1 MRRLP
6 VHSDVDLHSFGKDA
20 LVQTAA
26 ATTPSG
32 LGVLRAAPLAA
43 LLEPRAIAILGA
55 SGREGNPFAR
65 PLEFLLDYG
74 FDGTLYPV
82 NPGYASLRGMPC
94 FASLDVLPE
103 PVDLVLML
111 VSAAETVRQLP
122 AVARAGATAA
132 VVFASG
138 FAETGPD
145 GQRLQDELIAAARSA
160 GVRLLGPNCQG
171 VVSVHHRMAATFT
184 AAVESGLPRD
194 GNVAYVGQSGAVG
207 GSILSLARERGLG
220 IGSWASTGNQA
231 DLDALEIGRYLIEDE
246 RIDVLAMYLEST
258 VDGTRYGD
266 LARRAQELGTSVL
279 VLQSGLSSAGRR
291 AAVSH
296 TGAIIGDNAAFRA
309 MSRELGVVEAD
320 DFEDFM
326 ATAQALSVLPRARG
340 RRVGI
345 VTTSGGA
352 GSLTA
357 DQAEHTGLTVE
368 PLTEQ
373 TQQALSALVPDFG
386 AVANP
391 VDVTAQLFRSGRS
404 DAFVEVCEL
413 VLADPTVDA
422 VLVALTMVTGEMA
435 TQMAADLAAVWRTA
449 EKPVLVVWLAARE
462 QTVEARA
469 MLRDQGWPVL
479 DSPQTAMR
487 VFRALATVPAATPS
501 SSAAGGRKPI
511 GEPDPELRSAIEAL
525 AGPVVTEAAG
535 ERLLAAL
542 QVAKP
547 EHRLVRSTEEAEDAG
562 STLTGRVV
570 LKVQSPTVLHKTERG
585 GVRLDVAPQD
595 VRQVYDQLVS
605 SFVGEQV
612 EGVLVQRHIE
622 PGPEL
627 IVGVTNTEPTFPPL
641 VTVGIGGIATELY
654 RDTVTRLAPV
664 DEAQALAMLGELR
677 AAPLLTGMRGMPGVD
692 LAPAAA
698 AIARLS
704 GLADLLGPR
713 LLELEVNPL
722 RLADQGREAVALD
735 FLLRLADPP
744 SESPVAPA
752 PEIDREDATP

>member
-1 MRRLP
+1 M
-6 VHSDVDLHSFGKDA
+6 
-20 LVQTAA
+20 QTAA
-26 ATTPSG
+26 ATAQPPG
-32 LGVLRAAPLAA
+32 GRLVPALAA
-43 LLEPRAIAILGA
+43 LFEPRAIAVLGA

-65 PLEFLLDYG
+65 PLEFLLEHG
-74 FDGTLYPV
+74 FDGDVYPV
-82 NPGYASLRGMPC
+82 NPGYASLRGLPC
-94 FASLDVLPE
+94 YASLDVLPQ

-111 VSAAETVRQLP
+111 VSAAEARRQLP
-122 AVARAGATAA
+122 AVAAAGASAA

-138 FAETGPD
+138 FAETGPE
-145 GQRLQDELIAAARSA
+145 GQRLQDELVATARAA

-171 VVSVHHRMAATFT
+171 VVSVRHRMAATFT

-194 GNVAYVGQSGAVG
+194 GNVAYLGQSGAVG

-220 IGSWASTGNQA
+220 IASWASTGNQA

-246 RIDVLAMYLEST
+246 RIDVLTMYLEST
-258 VDGTRYGD
+258 VDGVRYGE

-279 VLQSGLSSAGRR
+279 VLQSALSAAGRR

-320 DFEDFM
+320 DVEDFM
-326 ATAQALSVLPRARG
+326 AMAQALSALPRARG

-352 GSLTA
+352 GSLAA
-357 DQAEHTGLTVE
+357 DQAEQVGLEVE
-368 PLTEQ
+368 PLTEE
-373 TQQALSALVPDFG
+373 TQRALSALVPDFG

-404 DAFVEVCEL
+404 DAFVEVCHL

-449 EKPVLVVWLAARE
+449 QKPVLVVWLAARE
-462 QTVEARA
+462 QTTEARV
-469 MLRDQGWPVL
+469 MLRDEGWPVL

-487 VFRALATVPAATPS
+487 VFRALATPPAAPATAC
-501 SSAAGGRKPI
+501 AASG
-511 GEPDPELRSAIEAL
+511 PDLALVSAL
-525 AGPVVTEAAG
+525 ADLEGPVVTESEGA
-535 ERLLAAL
+535 RAL
-542 QVAKP
+542 EALGVVQP
-547 EHRLVRSTEEAEDAG
+547 EHRLVRSCHEAEEA
-562 STLTGRVV
+562 GRAFADRLVM
-570 LKVQSPTVLHKTERG
+570 KIQSPAVLHKTERG
-585 GVRLDVAPQD
+585 GVRLAVEPEDAS
-595 VRQVYDQLVS
+595 RVYDELAGA
-605 SFVGEQV
+605 FADDLL
-612 EGVLVQRHIE
+612 EGVLVQRHLG

-627 IVGVTNTEPTFPPL
+627 IVGVTNTEPSFPPL

-664 DEAQALAMLGELR
+664 DEEQARAMLHELR

-692 LAPAAA
+692 LTAAA
-698 AIARLS
+698 TAIARLS
-704 GLADLLGPR
+704 GVAPVLGPR

-722 RLADQGREAVALD
+722 RLVDQGQQAVALD
-735 FLLRLADPP
+735 FFLRLAGPP
-744 SESPVAPA
+744 SDSPVAP
-752 PEIDREDATP
+752 PPDTDREDATP

>member
-1 MRRLP
+1 
-6 VHSDVDLHSFGKDA
+6 
-20 LVQTAA
+20 VQIAA

-32 LGVLRAAPLAA
+32 RGVQRAAPLAA

-94 FASLDVLPE
+94 FASLDVLSE
-103 PVDLVLML
+103 PVDLVLMM

-231 DLDALEIGRYLIEDE
+231 DLDALEIGRHLIEDD

-357 DQAEHTGLTVE
+357 DQAEHAGLAVE

-413 VLADPTVDA
+413 VLADPAVDA

-435 TQMAADLAAVWRTA
+435 TQMASDLAAVWRTA

-487 VFRALATVPAATPS
+487 VFRALATAPATPP
-501 SSAAGGRKPI
+501 SSAAGGRKPV
-511 GEPDPELRSAIEAL
+511 GEADPELRSAIEDL
-525 AGPVVTEAAG
+525 EGPVVTEAAG

-542 QVAKP
+542 QVVQP
-547 EHRLVRSTEEAEDAG
+547 EHRLVRSAEEADHAG
-562 STLTGRVV
+562 STLTDRVV

-595 VRQVYDQLVS
+595 VKQVYDQLVS
-605 SFVGEQV
+605 SFADEQV

-664 DEAQALAMLGELR
+664 DEEQALAMLGELR

-692 LAPAAA
+692 LASAAA

-704 GLADLLGPR
+704 DLANLLGPR
-713 LLELEVNPL
+713 LIELEVNPL

-744 SESPVAPA
+744 SDSPVAPA
-752 PEIDREDATP
+752 PESDREDATP